1 MRIHFTHTFNEN
13 HNLHNSY
20 TFIFLMVLVEVRN
33 NLKQTLS
40 HLNSKLLRCGG
51 CKLQS
56 IQLIWIIP
64 NSIYFQAGSQQ
75 KAVYIKL
82 INSENQYTAGMTLWH
97 HKIDM
102 RYSARQE
109 WQDVTRG
116 WAFFLWVLGWWQKD
130 IWSYGWS
137 LDQIGLTGLTSHSH
151 IMDQGCKHYDAIWH
165 IDFSSQ
171 ANRLWT

>member
-1 MRIHFTHTFNEN
+1 
-13 HNLHNSY
+13 
-20 TFIFLMVLVEVRN
+20 MVLVEVRN

-40 HLNSKLLRCGG
+40 HLDSKLLWCGS

-82 INSENQYTAGMTLWH
+82 INSENEYTAGMTLCDITRLTWGIQRDEYDGMWH
-97 HKIDM
+97 VDEHSVSIRM
-102 RYSARQE
+102 MAERRA
-109 WQDVTRG
+109 DVR
-116 WAFFLWVLGWWQKD
+116 
-130 IWSYGWS
+130 SYGWS
-137 LDQIGLTGLTSHSH
+137 VDQIGLTGLTSHSH

-171 ANRLWT
+171 ANRL

>member
-1 MRIHFTHTFNEN
+1 
-13 HNLHNSY
+13 
-20 TFIFLMVLVEVRN
+20 MVLVEVRN

-40 HLNSKLLRCGG
+40 HLNSKLLRCGS
-51 CKLQS
+51 CKVQS

-116 WAFFLWVLGWWQKD
+116 WAFFLWVLGWWQKGGRIYGVMADHLIRLGSLVWPLTATSWIKVVSTMMQSD
-130 IWSYGWS
+130 ILISA
-137 LDQIGLTGLTSHSH
+137 HRR
-151 IMDQGCKHYDAIWH
+151 
-165 IDFSSQ
+165 IDFELS
-171 ANRLWT
+171 AHVRTNETG